1 MFRSSTEKSGMREH
15 IAWRT
20 LIWVNDLIYRVF
32 MFVAAIAVT
41 LIVVSVFYQ
50 VFGRYVL
57 EISTPWPEETAIFC
71 LVWGAILGMAL
82 GVRDHSHLVADLL
95 PENLGPLLDKLLPT
109 LTHLVHLIIA
119 IVFIRWGS
127 SYAEMGLTRD
137 SMTLGYTMFYMY
149 VSVPICGV
157 AMLLF
162 VTERFI
168 DLWWPTEGK

>member
-1 MFRSSTEKSGMREH
+1 MRER

-32 MFVAAIAVT
+32 RFIAAIAIA
-41 LIVVSVFYQ
+41 LIVAAVFSQ
-50 VFGRYVL
+50 VFGRFVL
-57 EISTPWPEETAIFC
+57 EISTPWSEEIAILS

-95 PENLGPLLDKLLPT
+95 PESLGPLMDKVVPT
-109 LTHLVHLIIA
+109 LTHIAHVIIA

-127 SYAEMGLTRD
+127 SYAEMGFTRI
-137 SMTLGYTMFYMY
+137 SMTLGYQMFYMY
-149 VSVPICGV
+149 VSAPICGV

-162 VTERFI
+162 VIERFI
-168 DLWWPTEGK
+168 DLWWPVRGE